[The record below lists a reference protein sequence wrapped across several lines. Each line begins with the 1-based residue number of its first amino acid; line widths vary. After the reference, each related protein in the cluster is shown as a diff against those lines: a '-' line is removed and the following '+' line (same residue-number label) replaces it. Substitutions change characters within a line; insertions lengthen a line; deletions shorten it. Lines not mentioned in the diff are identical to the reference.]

1 MLSQL
6 AVTDIDHVFTRVSN
20 YWHQLCRKHI
30 LLTGGT
36 GFIGKWILEMILEAD
51 RRLDLRCHIS
61 VLTRNPSK
69 FIASTPHLAK
79 EAGVTLI
86 AGDIRNFSAPNNAH
100 YDLVIHAAAD
110 VIAPGKFLDVF
121 DTCIEG
127 TRRVLE
133 VARERR
139 TESFLLISSG
149 AVYGPQPSA
158 VIAIP
163 ETFSGGPNILD
174 IRSAYA
180 EGKRAAEWLTNSY
193 GQEGLKVNI
202 ARCFAFVGPYMA
214 LEKQFAIGN
223 FIDAALRNQPILI
236 RGDGTPLRTY
246 LYAADLAIW
255 LLTILLAGK
264 PGDVFNVGGDMPISI
279 KELALKVL
287 RLTGANSELK
297 VLLPPRQDEGVERY
311 VPDVSKARKLLGLLP
326 WIAIDD
332 AIDRTVRWHRFG
344 SKG

>member
-1 MLSQL
+1 MLSKL
-6 AVTDIDHVFTRVSN
+6 AVPDIDHVFSKVSN
-20 YWHQLCRKHI
+20 YWHQLHRKHI

-36 GFIGKWILEMILEAD
+36 GFIGKWLMEVILEAD

-79 EAGVTLI
+79 ETRVTLVT
-86 AGDIRNFSAPNNAH
+86 GDIRNFSAPNSAH
-100 YDLVIHAAAD
+100 YDVVIHAAAD
-110 VIAPGKFLDVF
+110 VIAQGNFLDVF
-121 DTCIEG
+121 NTCIEG

-133 VARERR
+133 VAQERG
-139 TESFLLISSG
+139 TERFLLISSG
-149 AVYGPQPSA
+149 AVYGPQPSD
-158 VIAIP
+158 VISIP
-163 ETFSGGPNILD
+163 ETFSGGPNTLD
-174 IRSAYA
+174 IRSGYA

-193 GQEGLKVNI
+193 GQEGLNVNI
-202 ARCFAFVGPYMA
+202 ARCFAFLGPYMA

-223 FIDAALRNQPILI
+223 FIDAALRNRAIVI

-246 LYAADLAIW
+246 LYAADLAAW
-255 LLTILLAGK
+255 LLIILLASK
-264 PGDVFNVGGDMPISI
+264 PGDVFNVGGDVAISI
-279 KELALKVL
+279 EELALRVLEVTGTNSGLKVL
-287 RLTGANSELK
+287 R
-297 VLLPPRQDEGVERY
+297 PRSQDARVERY

>member
-1 MLSQL
+1 MLSKL
-6 AVTDIDHVFTRVSN
+6 AVLDINHVFAKVSN
-20 YWHQLCRKHI
+20 YWHQLHKKHI

-36 GFIGKWILEMILEAD
+36 GFIGKWLLEVILEAD

-61 VLTRNPSK
+61 ILTRNPSK

-79 EAGVTLI
+79 ETKVTLI
-86 AGDIRNFSAPNNAH
+86 KGDIRNFSAPNSAQ
-100 YDLVIHAAAD
+100 YDVVIHAAAD
-110 VIAPGKFLDVF
+110 VIAPGNCLDVF

-133 VARERR
+133 VAQERG

-149 AVYGPQPSA
+149 AVYGPQPSD

-163 ETFSGGPNILD
+163 ETFSGGPNTLD
-174 IRSAYA
+174 IRSGYA

-193 GQEGLKVNI
+193 GQEGLNVNI

-223 FIDAALRNQPILI
+223 FIDAALRNQPIVI

-246 LYAADLAIW
+246 LYAADLAVW

-279 KELALKVL
+279 KELALRVL
-287 RLTGANSELK
+287 KLTGTNSELK
-297 VLLPPRQDEGVERY
+297 VLRPPRKDARVERY
-311 VPDVSKARKLLGLLP
+311 VPDVSKARKVLGLLP

-332 AIDRTVRWHRFG
+332 AIDRTFRWHRFG